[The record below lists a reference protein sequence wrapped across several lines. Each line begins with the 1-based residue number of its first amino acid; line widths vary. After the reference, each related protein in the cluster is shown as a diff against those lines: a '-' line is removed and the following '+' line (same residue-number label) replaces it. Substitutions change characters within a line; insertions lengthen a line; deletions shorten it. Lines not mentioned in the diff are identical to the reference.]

1 MKSIL
6 LLLFSA
12 FLTFTAFSQAVF
24 SEHEVDKIAEPQ
36 GGVRF
41 LQQFVKDNLQ
51 VPFQARVQQ
60 VQGRVFVNGTV
71 ETDGSMSEL
80 KIVKGL
86 HPLCDAEALRV
97 MELYKAWQPAIK
109 DSKAVR
115 QTFHFSVVFPDMPV
129 TNYDS
134 THQRLVDYFNEKF
147 QFTQDP
153 TEYHFRRYIP
163 VDKNGVVR
171 DDVVF
176 EELKKKGWKPFFSV
190 PFKRDSLLY
199 KISNK
204 TSIDSVFA
212 YQLIVRDN
220 DWNSYVPEMI
230 IQKNGRLLSTK
241 EKQGNKVVS
250 SAEYYANGALRE
262 RQIVD
267 GKNEKIQTWYDNGQ
281 MKEVRLQELPDPTK
295 PAEITVIDLW
305 SREGNVQVKGGN
317 GWGVYRTKVQKDQ
330 WIIEQGAFEN
340 GKKVGKW
347 LAKRPD
353 STLYYEETYDKGK
366 LVEGRL
372 LLDGTERTY
381 TEVQELPK
389 FSGGLPGLGIF
400 LGENIKYPKEASRK
414 NISGK
419 VFISFVVCE
428 DGSLCDY
435 ELLKGIGGGC
445 DEEAMRVVKRMSGKW
460 LPGSERGQKV
470 RVKYNL
476 PVIFLLQ

>member
-1 MKSIL
+1 MKPTL
-6 LLLFSA
+6 MLLFSA
-12 FLTFTAFSQAVF
+12 FLSFTAFSQAVF
-24 SEHEVDKIAEPQ
+24 ADREVDKVAEPQ
-36 GGVRF
+36 GGMRF

-60 VQGRVFVNGTV
+60 VQGRVFVTGTV
-71 ETDGSMSEL
+71 ETDGSTSEL
-80 KIVKGL
+80 KVTKGL

-97 MELYKAWQPAIK
+97 VGLYKAWQPAIK
-109 DSKAVR
+109 EVKAVR
-115 QTFHFSVVFPDMPV
+115 QTFHFSVVFPELPV

-147 QFTQDP
+147 QFTHDP

-176 EELKKKGWKPFFSV
+176 EEWKKKQWKPFFSV
-190 PFKRDSLLY
+190 PFKRDSLMY
-199 KISNK
+199 KIAGE
-204 TSIDSVFA
+204 TTTDSVPA
-212 YQLIVRDN
+212 YRLTVRDK
-220 DWNSYVPEMI
+220 DWNSYVPEI
-230 IQKNGRLLSTK
+230 VIQTNGQVLSSK

-250 SAEYYANGALRE
+250 YSDYYASGALRE
-262 RQIVD
+262 RQIPD
-267 GKNEKIQTWYDNGQ
+267 GKNEKILTWYDNGQ
-281 MKEVRLQELPDPTK
+281 LKEVRTQELPDPTK
-295 PAEITVIDLW
+295 PTEMLVIDLW
-305 SREGNVQVKGGN
+305 SRDGKVQVKGGN
-317 GWGVYRTKVQKDQ
+317 GRGVYTTKVQKEQ
-330 WIIEQGAFEN
+330 WIIEQGSFEN
-340 GKKVGKW
+340 GKKIGKW

-366 LVEGRL
+366 LVQGRL
-372 LLDGTERTY
+372 WLDGTEHTY

-389 FSGGLPGLGIF
+389 FSGGLSALGMF
-400 LGENIKYPKEASRK
+400 LGRNIKYPKEAARK

-445 DEEAMRVVKRMSGKW
+445 DEEALRVVKGMSGKW
-460 LPGSERGQKV
+460 LPGTERGQKV

-476 PVIFLLQ
+476 PVSFVPE